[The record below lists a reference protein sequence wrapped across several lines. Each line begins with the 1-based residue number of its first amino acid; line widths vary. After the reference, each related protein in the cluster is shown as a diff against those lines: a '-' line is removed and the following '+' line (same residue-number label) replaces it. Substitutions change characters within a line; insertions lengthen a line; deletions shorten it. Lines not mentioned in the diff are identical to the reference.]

1 MLRNNIYFDLLNLL
15 HSRCPYIL
23 YHILSAAVS
32 FTVLHIVLLFIL
44 VYCFCIIAIVFTLSF
59 MLSLLWYP
67 LHPSIYS
74 FFVYFP
80 FICSL
85 LYFVEYLYPFP
96 LSPSLPLLSLSPS
109 ALPCSPLLETSYP
122 GLMCSAFCFTST
134 LRVIKKRKETGHI
147 SSISQHLCFVHLCGC
162 VCVCVRI
169 CAFAR
174 MCACVCVQARVS
186 LCVCLC
192 VCMCVLAR

>member
-1 MLRNNIYFDLLNLL
+1 MPVYFVPYPFCSSEFHRLTHIRN
-15 HSRCPYIL
+15 
-23 YHILSAAVS
+23 
-32 FTVLHIVLLFIL
+32 IVLLFIL
-44 VYCFCIIAIVFTLSF
+44 VYCFCIIAIVFILSF

-96 LSPSLPLLSLSPS
+96 LPPSLPLLSLSPS